1 MTMPQRKVDPTSSP
15 NAAIGVQL
23 RRFRM
28 ARGLTQVELGRRTNY
43 SDSLISMI
51 ENGDRPAPLNLVRRC
66 DKELDTCEAL
76 ELLYWTA
83 KSSTLIGG
91 FLAFVE
97 HERKAT
103 AFKIYELNVIPGLLQ
118 TRAYASAIA
127 TGEAR
132 RGEISQ
138 ENVSERVNVRMAR
151 QAVLYQEPAPSIHI
165 VMEESCLRPVGG
177 PFVMAEQ
184 LRRLESVASLPH
196 VMLQIAPSSLGEN
209 LPSLLPFTLLTSPS
223 GAWMAYLETKQRG
236 YVERENEENIRSLGK
251 TYDWLQ
257 SQALSCADSLAL
269 IRTRLK
275 ELHAMFPIA
284 AAKPS
289 SWLKSSYS
297 SGGGNCIEVAP
308 GVPGVLPV
316 RDSKDPDG
324 PQLAFG
330 LDAWQSFITGVK
342 SGEFG
347 AA

>member
-1 MTMPQRKVDPTSSP
+1 MRQREVDPTSSP
-15 NAAIGVQL
+15 NAALGVQL
-23 RRFRM
+23 RRFRR

-66 DKELDTCEAL
+66 DRELDTCEAL

-91 FLAFVE
+91 FLAYIE

-103 AFKIYELNVIPGLLQ
+103 ALKIYELNVVPGLLQ
-118 TRAYASAIA
+118 TRAYASTLIEAA
-127 TGEAR
+127 AR
-132 RGEISQ
+132 RGEIP
-138 ENVSERVNVRMAR
+138 EGKAIERLNVRMAR
-151 QAVLYQEPAPSIHI
+151 QALLYREPAPSLQVVI
-165 VMEESCLRPVGG
+165 EESCLRPIGG
-177 PFVMAEQ
+177 PHVMADQ

-196 VMLQIAPSSLGEN
+196 VMLQIAPTSLGEN
-209 LPSLLPFTLLTSPS
+209 LPTSKPFTLLTSS
-223 GAWMAYLETKQRG
+223 DGEWMAYLETIQRG
-236 YVERENEENIRSLGK
+236 YVERDDKDKIRSLARA
-251 TYDWLQ
+251 YDWLQ
-257 SQALSCADSLAL
+257 AQALSSADTLAV

-275 ELHAMFPIA
+275 EFQAMFPISTV
-284 AAKPS
+284 KPT

-297 SGGGNCIEVAP
+297 DGGGQCIEVAP
-308 GVPGVLPV
+308 GTPGILPV

>member
-1 MTMPQRKVDPTSSP
+1 MPQREVDPTSSP

-23 RRFRM
+23 RRFRR
-28 ARGLTQVELGRRTNY
+28 ARGLTQIELGRRTNY

-91 FLAFVE
+91 FVAFIE

-103 AFKIYELNVIPGLLQ
+103 AFKVYELNVIPGLLQ
-118 TRAYASAIA
+118 TRAYASAIVSA
-127 TGEAR
+127 EAR
-132 RGEISQ
+132 RGEIPDDK
-138 ENVSERVNVRMAR
+138 VSERVNVRMAR
-151 QAVLYQEPAPSIHI
+151 QAVLYQEPAPSIRI

-184 LRRLESVASLPH
+184 LRRLENVAGLPH

-209 LPSLLPFTLLTSPS
+209 LPSLLPFTLLTSPG
-223 GAWMAYLETKQRG
+223 GAWMAYLETIQRG
-236 YVERENEENIRSLGK
+236 YVERENQDNIHSLAR

-257 SQALSCADSLAL
+257 AQALSCADSLAL

-275 ELHAMFPIA
+275 EFHAMFPIA
-284 AAKPS
+284 ASKPV

-308 GVPGVLPV
+308 GIPGVLPV

-330 LDAWQSFITGVK
+330 MDAWQSFVAGIK

-347 AA
+347 SI

>member
-1 MTMPQRKVDPTSSP
+1 MPQREVDPTSSAH
-15 NAAIGVQL
+15 AAIGVQL
-23 RRFRM
+23 RRFRR

-91 FLAFVE
+91 FVAYIE

-118 TRAYASAIA
+118 TRAYASAIVNA
-127 TGEAR
+127 EVR

-138 ENVSERVNVRMAR
+138 DQISERLNVRMAR
-151 QAVLYQEPAPSIHI
+151 QALLYREPAPSIHI
-165 VMEESCLRPVGG
+165 ILEESCLRPIGG
-177 PFVMAEQ
+177 PVVMAEQ
-184 LRRLESVASLPH
+184 LRRLESVAGLPH
-196 VMLQIAPSSLGEN
+196 VTLQIAPSSLGEN
-209 LPSLLPFTLLTSPS
+209 LPTIWPFTLLTSPT
-223 GAWMAYLETKQRG
+223 GTWMAYLETIQRG
-236 YVERENEENIRSLGK
+236 YVEREDQDNIRSLAR
-251 TYDWLQ
+251 TYDGLQ
-257 SQALSCADSLAL
+257 VQSLSCADSLAL
-269 IRTRLK
+269 IRARLK
-275 ELHAMFPIA
+275 ELHTMFPITTVT
-284 AAKPS
+284 PN

-297 SGGGNCIEVAP
+297 TGGGQCIEVAP
-308 GVPGVLPV
+308 GHPGILPV

-330 LDAWQSFITGVK
+330 HDAWQSFITGIK

-347 AA
+347 TV

>member
-1 MTMPQRKVDPTSSP
+1 MSQRDVDPTSSA

-23 RRFRM
+23 RRFRK

-66 DKELDTCEAL
+66 DKELDTCDAL

-91 FLAFVE
+91 FLSFIE

-103 AFKIYELNVIPGLLQ
+103 AFKVYELNVIPGLLQ
-118 TRAYASAIA
+118 TRAYATAIVSA
-127 TGEAR
+127 EAR
-132 RGEISQ
+132 RGEIP
-138 ENVSERVNVRMAR
+138 EDKVSERVNVRMAR
-151 QAVLYQEPAPSIHI
+151 QAVLYKEPAPSIRI

-209 LPSLLPFTLLTSPS
+209 LPSLLPYTLLTSPS

-236 YVERENEENIRSLGK
+236 YVERESEENIRSLAR

-257 SQALSCADSLAL
+257 AQALSCADTLTL
-269 IRTRLK
+269 IRARLK
-275 ELHAMFPIA
+275 EFHAMFPIS
-284 AAKPS
+284 AAKPN

-308 GVPGVLPV
+308 GHPAILPV

-342 SGEFG
+342 SGDFG
-347 AA
+347 TV